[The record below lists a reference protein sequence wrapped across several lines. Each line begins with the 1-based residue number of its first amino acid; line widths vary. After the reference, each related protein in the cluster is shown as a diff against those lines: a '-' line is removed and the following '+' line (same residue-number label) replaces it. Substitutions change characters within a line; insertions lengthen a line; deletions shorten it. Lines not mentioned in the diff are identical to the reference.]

1 MSTAEDTTSQPTTQ
15 PLLTVEDA
23 ARSLTGFDE
32 IAVERT
38 FGRDI
43 GELSATRVTRALV
56 FVMQR
61 RLGLDDTAA
70 YNAAMGMSLAD
81 CEAQFAEP
89 TPETPLT
96 EAELLGEVDRRPEA

>member
-1 MSTAEDTTSQPTTQ
+1 MSTAEDTTSQPSSP

-32 IAVERT
+32 LAVERA
-38 FGRDI
+38 FGKDI
-43 GELSATRVTRALV
+43 GELSAVRVTRALV
-56 FVMQR
+56 FVLQR

-81 CEAQFAEP
+81 CEAQFRPADDP
-89 TPETPLT
+89 AAADP
-96 EAELLGEVDRRPEA
+96 AVLLGEVEPRPEG